1 MKIKKSNICLAICT
15 VFFLAGCVSGIRPTG
30 ERQTEMSYS
39 RLKLMDLD
47 EMTEILQEKVRVYK
61 RTNSSE
67 PLQEGLEI
75 CLSRPDEDSL
85 VEKTLSIVKNPLD
98 DIDEWESSI
107 NALVDKSIA
116 NLKTDGVHPSDQV
129 TSGVVLENIIAE
141 FKPDL
146 MKQYESPG
154 FEARIVERIAGADVE
169 YSKAAI
175 SERKLN
181 LMRGSSSTFFQI
193 SQPLSIQHLLQQ
205 YVRQSVPQNLD
216 FRTVSSNRV

>member
-146 MKQYESPG
+146 IKQYESPG
-154 FEARIVERIAGADVE
+154 FER
-169 YSKAAI
+169 
-175 SERKLN
+175 SEEHTSELQSQSN
-181 LMRGSSSTFFQI
+181 LLFLLFFLMIRRPPRSTLFPYTTLFRSDFGSCS
-193 SQPLSIQHLLQQ
+193 
-205 YVRQSVPQNLD
+205 
-216 FRTVSSNRV
+216 